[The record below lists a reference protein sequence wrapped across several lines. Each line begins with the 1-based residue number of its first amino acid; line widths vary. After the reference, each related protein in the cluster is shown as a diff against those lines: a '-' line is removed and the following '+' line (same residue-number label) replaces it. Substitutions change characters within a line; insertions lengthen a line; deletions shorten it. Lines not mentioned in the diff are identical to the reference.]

1 MINKSLSIYLIII
14 FLTLTAAFLRF
25 YSLTSNPPSLNIDEV
40 SYGYNAYS
48 ILKTARDEYGTFLP
62 ITFKSV
68 GDYKNPVLIYSMVP
82 FIELFG
88 LNELGVRFSTALIAV
103 LSVPIFYLLFHS
115 LTKQIGVSVIATA
128 LLVISPWHIYYSRF
142 ASDHLVG
149 TVLLVLGAFLF
160 YKMLEGGY
168 VWVFSSAITLV
179 LSLYTYHSQRLF
191 IPLLILGLLF
201 LNLKKLLIKKSQII
215 AFLLVVVVMSLPLV
229 YLMLF
234 GPDKARAAMVF
245 ITRDIEYTRYVSLD
259 HLYRSLPFEGISKL
273 IFSPLQV
280 FSGENLLLFFF
291 GARKYLNYFEPSFLF
306 YNGLNM
312 TIPGT
317 YGLGVLHLFELPWL
331 LLGIYE
337 LVRKKIHNWKLIILW
352 ILFGLL
358 PASLTNNE
366 QSAGRTLLILPM
378 MLLLTAIG
386 AVKFFALV
394 KNMPSIYLRNF
405 VFFLTICVILWSLG
419 NALLVFS
426 VHFPKQRGEAFMEG
440 TKEAVEYVLAHKD
453 EYKEIVFDSYR
464 GIEAPYIV
472 GLPYMY
478 ILFYSQYDPYLYQTL
493 PKRSG
498 KELWGWDKY
507 TIRKIDWRVDRL
519 RKDVLFIG
527 SPWSLPE
534 QDLGESMILKKIYL
548 SNGALALLIV
558 SPMETYLVK

>member
-1 MINKSLSIYLIII
+1 MINKSLLVFSIIL
-14 FLTLTAAFLRF
+14 FLTLTATFLRF
-25 YSLTSNPPSLNIDEV
+25 YSVTSNPPSLNIDEV

-82 FIELFG
+82 FIALFG
-88 LNELGVRFSTALIAV
+88 LNEFGVRFSTALIAV
-103 LSVPIFYLLFHS
+103 LSIPIFYLLFQT
-115 LTKQIGVSVIATA
+115 LTKQVVISLIATA

-149 TVLLVLGAFLF
+149 TVLLVLGVFLF
-160 YKMLEGGY
+160 HKMFQGGY
-168 VWVFSSAITLV
+168 IWSFSCAITLV
-179 LSLYTYHSQRLF
+179 LSTYTYHSQRLF

-201 LNLKKLLIKKSQII
+201 LNLKKLLIRKSQMIT
-215 AFLLVVVVMSLPLV
+215 FLLIVVVLSLPLA
-229 YLMLF
+229 YLMFF
-234 GPDKARAAMVF
+234 GPDKSRAAMVF

-259 HLYRSLPFEGISKL
+259 HLYPNLTFEGISKL
-273 IFSPLQV
+273 IFSPLQIL
-280 FSGENLLLFFF
+280 SGENLLLFFF
-291 GARKYLNYFEPSFLF
+291 WVRKYLNYFQPSFLF

-312 TIPGT
+312 TSPGS

-331 LLGIYE
+331 LLGIWE
-337 LVRKKIHNWKLIILW
+337 LVKRNVPNWKLIVLW
-352 ILFGLL
+352 ILIGLL

-366 QSAGRTLLILPM
+366 QSAGRSLLILPM
-378 MLLLTAIG
+378 VLLLSGIG
-386 AVKFFALV
+386 AVKFFAFI
-394 KNMPSIYLRNF
+394 KDIQSIYLKRIVLSF
-405 VFFLTICVILWSLG
+405 VVVVIIWGLG
-419 NALLVFS
+419 NALLTFL

-440 TKEAVEYVLAHKD
+440 TKEAVEYALSHKED
-453 EYKEIVFDSYR
+453 YKEIVFDPYR

-478 ILFYSQYDPYLYQTL
+478 ILFYSKYDPYLYQTQ

-498 KELWGWDKY
+498 RELWGWDKY
-507 TIRKIDWRVDRL
+507 TIRKIDWRVDRY
-519 RKDVLFIG
+519 RKNVLFIG

-534 QDLGESMILKKIYL
+534 QDLRESIILKKIYL

-558 SPMETYLVK
+558 SPK

>member
-1 MINKSLSIYLIII
+1 MVSKSLSVYPIILL
-14 FLTLTAAFLRF
+14 LTLVAALLRF

-48 ILKTARDEYGTFLP
+48 IFKTGRDEYGTFLP

-82 FIELFG
+82 FIALFG
-88 LNELGVRFSTALIAV
+88 LNEFGVRFSTALIAV

-115 LTKQIGVSVIATA
+115 LTKQIGVSLIATA

-160 YKMLEGGY
+160 YKMLKGGY
-168 VWVFSSAITLV
+168 VWVFGSAITLV

-201 LNLKKLLIKKSQII
+201 LNLKKLLIRKSQMIT
-215 AFLLVVVVMSLPLV
+215 FLLVVIVMSLPLV
-229 YLMLF
+229 YLMFF

-259 HLYRSLPFEGISKL
+259 HLYRSLTFEGISKL

-280 FSGENLLLFFF
+280 LSGENLLLFFF
-291 GARKYLNYFEPSFLF
+291 WVRKYLNYFEPSFLF

-312 TIPGT
+312 TTLGS

-331 LLGIYE
+331 LLSIWE
-337 LVRKKIHNWKLIILW
+337 IARKNVPNWKLIILW
-352 ILFGLL
+352 ILIGLL

-366 QSAGRTLLILPM
+366 QSAGRSLLILPM
-378 MLLLTAIG
+378 ILLLSGIG
-386 AVKFFALV
+386 AVKFFTFIKDIQSVYFKKIVLLLMVVVIIWNLGSASLT
-394 KNMPSIYLRNF
+394 
-405 VFFLTICVILWSLG
+405 FLI
-419 NALLVFS
+419 
-426 VHFPKQRGEAFMEG
+426 HFPKQRGEAFMEG
-440 TKEAVEYVLAHKD
+440 TKEAVGYAIAHQGEYR
-453 EYKEIVFDSYR
+453 EMVFDPYR

-478 ILFYSQYDPYLYQTL
+478 FLFYSQYDPATYQIVA
-493 PKRSG
+493 KRYG
-498 KELWGWDKY
+498 EEIFGWDKF
-507 TIRKIDWRVDRL
+507 TIRRINWPKDRL
-519 RKDVLFIG
+519 EKGTLFIG

-534 QDLGESMILKKIYL
+534 QDLKSSNILRRIYL
-548 SNGALALLIV
+548 SNGDLALLIV
-558 SPMETYLVK
+558 SPK